1 MKILNG
7 NPGVGIPLT
16 EQQTKDF
23 LNTSKLNIHIGTVD
37 EKGHAN
43 IHPVWYYYDTSNN
56 KFYVL
61 TGKDSKKVNNLKGND
76 IIYFCIDD
84 PNPPYKGVRGKGI
97 VKAHENVNFNVS
109 IAKKIAFRYIGTLDH
124 PISYELVERLK
135 NGQGIVLEIS
145 PIYYSTWDQSKL

>member
-1 MKILNG
+1 VKILNA
-7 NPGVGIPLT
+7 NPGVGAPLT

-23 LNTSKLNIHIGTVD
+23 LTTSKLNIHIGTVD

-56 KFYVL
+56 KFYIL

-76 IIYFCIDD
+76 IIYFCVDD
-84 PNPPYKGVRGKGI
+84 PNPPYKGVRGKGN
-97 VKAHENVNFNVS
+97 VKAHENVNFNVT
-109 IAKKIAFRYIGTLDH
+109 IAQKIAFRYIGTLDH
-124 PISYELVERLK
+124 PISHELVERLK

>member
-1 MKILNG
+1 VKILNA
-7 NPGVGIPLT
+7 NPGVGAPLT

-23 LNTSKLNIHIGTVD
+23 LTASKLNIHIGTVD

-56 KFYVL
+56 KFYIL

-76 IIYFCIDD
+76 IIYYCVDD
-84 PNPPYKGVRGKGI
+84 PNPPYKGVRGKGNVI
-97 VKAHENVNFNVS
+97 VHENVNFNVT
-109 IAKKIAFRYIGTLDH
+109 IAQKIAFRYIGTLDH
-124 PISYELVERLK
+124 PISHELVERLK

>member
-1 MKILNG
+1 MKILNAS
-7 NPGVGIPLT
+7 PGVGAPLT

-23 LNTSKLNIHIGTVD
+23 LTTSKLNIHIGTVD

-43 IHPVWYYYDTSNN
+43 IHPVWYYYDTSSN
-56 KFYVL
+56 KFYIL

-76 IIYFCIDD
+76 IIYFCVDD

-97 VKAHENVNFNVS
+97 AKAHENVNFNVP
-109 IAKKIAFRYIGTLDH
+109 IAQKIAFRYIGTLDH

-145 PIYYSTWDQSKL
+145 PIYYSTWYQSKL

>member
-1 MKILNG
+1 M
-7 NPGVGIPLT
+7 
-16 EQQTKDF
+16 D
-23 LNTSKLNIHIGTVD
+23 TVD

-76 IIYFCIDD
+76 IIYFCIDN

-135 NGQGIVLEIS
+135 EWSRRLARRKLVQYITQPKGIKANYNLNI
-145 PIYYSTWDQSKL
+145 P

>member
-1 MKILNG
+1 VKILNA
-7 NPGVGIPLT
+7 NPGVGAPLT

-23 LNTSKLNIHIGTVD
+23 LTASKLNIHIGTVD

-56 KFYVL
+56 KFYIL

-76 IIYFCIDD
+76 IIYYCVDD
-84 PNPPYKGVRGKGI
+84 PNPPYKGVRGKGNVI
-97 VKAHENVNFNVS
+97 VHENVNFNVT
-109 IAKKIAFRYIGTLDH
+109 IAQKIAFRYIGTLDH
-124 PISYELVERLK
+124 PISHELVERLK
-135 NGQGIVLEIS
+135 NGQGIVIEIS

>member
-37 EKGHAN
+37 EKGHAS

-97 VKAHENVNFNVS
+97 VKAHENVNFNVP

>member
-1 MKILNG
+1 MKILNA
-7 NPGVGIPLT
+7 NPGVGAPLT

-23 LNTSKLNIHIGTVD
+23 LTTSKLNIHIGTVD

-56 KFYVL
+56 KFYIL

-76 IIYFCIDD
+76 IIYFCVDD
-84 PNPPYKGVRGKGI
+84 PNPPYKGVRGKGN
-97 VKAHENVNFNVS
+97 VKAHENVNFNVP
-109 IAKKIAFRYIGTLDH
+109 IAQKIAFRYIGTLDH
-124 PISYELVERLK
+124 PISHELVERLK